1 MDTIRQ
7 DVRLPA
13 RTLAKSPGFP
23 LVAAVTLAL
32 GIGASTAIF
41 SVIDNILMNPF
52 PYTDPSRLMTVQIH
66 DTERNEPGG
75 RPAYSGPEFLDYAEQ
90 NRVFDRVMASAGE
103 DILYRSGEG
112 TERFSGS
119 ILSPGAFQFLGIPA
133 LLGRGMEPAD

>member
-1 MDTIRQ
+1 MDAIRQ
-7 DVRLPA
+7 DVHFAA
-13 RTLAKSPGFP
+13 RTLAKSPGFA

-103 DILYRSGEG
+103 YILYRSGEG
-112 TERFSGS
+112 T
-119 ILSPGAFQFLGIPA
+119 
-133 LLGRGMEPAD
+133 